1 MSWTTLE
8 ISVLVNAL
16 VTESPEDLPQALGK
30 LMSDPERNANMI
42 LSMCDRTF
50 ANLSPEGRSRVAKHA
65 EALAR
70 C

>member
-8 ISVLVNAL
+8 ISVLINAL
-16 VTESPEDLPQALGK
+16 AKESPESLPRSLSK
-30 LMSDPERNANMI
+30 LLADPEGNAKTI
-42 LSMCDRTF
+42 LSECDRTF
-50 ANLSPEGRSRVAKHA
+50 ASLSPEGRSRVVKHA